1 MKKINKKLLKSNEK
15 NEKWDEVK
23 ILLEAHH
30 IQPSYPR
37 LAVGLYCLF
46 TEDHP
51 TAENVLEA
59 LKDLKP
65 AISRASVYNTLNLFV
80 EKKLLNEIRLPDE
93 EVVRFDP
100 LITPHHHF
108 YDLKTK
114 KVHDIPWENFEIEA
128 VKKLD
133 KKFKV
138 SDMQLLMRGTIN

>member
-1 MKKINKKLLKSNEK
+1 MKKINKKLSK
-15 NEKWDEVK
+15 NNDQWDEVK
-23 ILLEAHH
+23 KLLESNG

-51 TAENVLEA
+51 TAEKVLEA

-114 KVHDIPWENFEIEA
+114 KVHDIPLENFEIEA
-128 VKKLD
+128 TKKLD

>member
-1 MKKINKKLLKSNEK
+1 MKKNNLKST
-15 NEKWDEVK
+15 KWDEVK
-23 ILLEAHH
+23 ILLESKG

-46 TEDHP
+46 TETHP

-65 AISRASVYNTLNLFV
+65 AVSRASVYNTLNLFV
-80 EKKLLNEIRLPDE
+80 EKKLLNEIRLPE
-93 EVVRFDP
+93 EATVRFDP
-100 LITPHHHF
+100 LVTPHHHF

-133 KKFKV
+133 KKYKV
-138 SDMQLLMRGTIN
+138 SDMQLFIRGTLH

>member
-1 MKKINKKLLKSNEK
+1 MKKTNKKLSK
-15 NEKWDEVK
+15 NNDQWDEVK
-23 ILLEAHH
+23 KLLESNG

-37 LAVGLYCLF
+37 LAVGLCCLF

-51 TAENVLEA
+51 TAEKVLEA

-128 VKKLD
+128 TKKLD

>member
-1 MKKINKKLLKSNEK
+1 MKKNNP
-15 NEKWDEVK
+15 KWDEVK
-23 ILLEAHH
+23 SILESKG

-37 LAVGLYCLF
+37 LAVGLNCLF
-46 TEDHP
+46 TEAHP
-51 TAENVLEA
+51 TAENILEA

-80 EKKLLNEIRLPDE
+80 KKKLLNEIRVPE
-93 EVVRFDP
+93 EDAVRFDP
-100 LITPHHHF
+100 LVTRHHHF

-114 KVHDIPWENFEIEA
+114 NLHDIPWENFEIEA

-138 SDMQLLMRGTIN
+138 SDMQLLMRGTVS